1 MEKGIFEYMVVSE
14 IRHPDWLT
22 VEDEG
27 KPVLGFNQEWYPENR
42 QKMAGCGPT
51 VGATMAAYI
60 ERKQWGIAVKNREEA
75 LPLMLD
81 LWTYATPRMHGLY
94 KTRWLKE
101 GLEAYMKEKGLR
113 GTVEALPVPSIRF
126 LAPKLPKVEQFISEG
141 LEADCPIGFLNLHS
155 GDEPIPYHWHWMPI
169 VKLETTE
176 EGTLCTLWDE
186 GKAHTFNLGN
196 WLKKTKFGGGFVRV
210 RNA

>member
-1 MEKGIFEYMVVSE
+1 MIYE

-27 KPVLGFNQEWYPENR
+27 KSVLGFNQEWYPENR

-60 ERKQWGIAVKNREEA
+60 ERKQWGVAVKNREEA

-81 LWTYATPRMHGLY
+81 LWKYATPRMHGLY

-141 LEADCPIGFLNLHS
+141 LAADCPIGFLNLHS

-210 RNA
+210 RSEE